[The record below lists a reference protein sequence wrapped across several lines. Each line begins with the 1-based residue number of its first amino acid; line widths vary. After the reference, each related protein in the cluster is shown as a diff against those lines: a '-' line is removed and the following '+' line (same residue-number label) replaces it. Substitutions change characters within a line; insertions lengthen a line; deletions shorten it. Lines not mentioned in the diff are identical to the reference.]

1 MSEIYRAG
9 AVWTG
14 MEFVFHSALVIANGK
29 VQAVSNER
37 SEGEIDL
44 GPDSV
49 ILPGLVNS
57 HVHLDL
63 SFARI
68 DPTTDF
74 VGWIKEVI
82 RHRQELS
89 PKLTLDAIRFGVRE
103 SLQAGV
109 TTLGDISPDGASWE
123 ILEEEGMGGIIYFE
137 CLGLTPE
144 RAEGSISRFEDW
156 LLQHQATQAIQPG
169 ISPHAPQTTSRKIY
183 EYADLCGLPVATH
196 LGETSGEIQFL
207 ADRSGPFSDLLR
219 GMRIDPSL
227 CGFKDCGDVLHL
239 LSHARRVGWIH
250 TNFGKYPSRRGHY
263 RVHCP
268 ATHAY
273 FSREGNPLDQPEF
286 SPESWVIATDGRSSS
301 PNLDLWS
308 QARMVADMRPG
319 LEPAS
324 ILKMITSQPA
334 KMMGVENRVGALVP
348 DLAADFLVARLHSPI
363 RNSPDVARKILSEVN
378 GFESVWIG
386 GAKRI

>member
-74 VGWIKEVI
+74 VGWILEVI

-89 PKLTLDAIRFGVRE
+89 QKLTLEAIRIGVRE

-123 ILEEEGMGGIIYFE
+123 ILEEEG
-137 CLGLTPE
+137 
-144 RAEGSISRFEDW
+144 RFEKRKKEKKW
-156 LLQHQATQAIQPG
+156 ALGPRPTPG
-169 ISPHAPQTTSRKIY
+169 
-183 EYADLCGLPVATH
+183 G
-196 LGETSGEIQFL
+196 
-207 ADRSGPFSDLLR
+207 
-219 GMRIDPSL
+219 
-227 CGFKDCGDVLHL
+227 
-239 LSHARRVGWIH
+239 
-250 TNFGKYPSRRGHY
+250 
-263 RVHCP
+263 
-268 ATHAY
+268 
-273 FSREGNPLDQPEF
+273 
-286 SPESWVIATDGRSSS
+286 SS
-301 PNLDLWS
+301 
-308 QARMVADMRPG
+308 
-319 LEPAS
+319 
-324 ILKMITSQPA
+324 
-334 KMMGVENRVGALVP
+334 NRCQ
-348 DLAADFLVARLHSPI
+348 I
-363 RNSPDVARKILSEVN
+363 
-378 GFESVWIG
+378 
-386 GAKRI
+386 

>member
-1 MSEIYRAG
+1 
-9 AVWTG
+9 

-74 VGWIKEVI
+74 VGWILEVI

-89 PKLTLDAIRFGVRE
+89 QKLTLEAIRIGVRE

-334 KMMGVENRVGALVP
+334 KMMGVESRVGALVP
-348 DLAADFLVARLHSPI
+348 DLAADFLVGRLHSPI
-363 RNSPDVARKILSEVN
+363 LNSPDVARKILSEVN